1 MLLTRP
7 KLNESKSFTSVAAA
21 ASSAPNLCYA
31 KNNRLLAALP
41 EQDYGRLARALEFVN
56 LSLGETLYDSG
67 EEMPYLYFPSSS
79 IVSLIYTTESGSTA
93 EMGMVGRC
101 GVVGISAF
109 LGGGTTPNQAVVQLA
124 GGAFKIKARFVRD
137 EFARGDSLQRIL
149 LCYTL
154 SLLTQISQIAV
165 CNRLHTF
172 EQRLCRWL
180 LFCHDCVMKD
190 EIVLTQ
196 EIISHLL
203 GVRREGV
210 TVTAGRLQDAG
221 LIGYSRGRIRI
232 LNRLGLEKNTC
243 ECYEV
248 VKNEYERLLA
258 L

>member
-1 MLLTRP
+1 MSMLTTTQE
-7 KLNESKSFTSVAAA
+7 NFAA
-21 ASSAPNLCYA
+21 ASNLRSARL
-31 KNNRLLAALP
+31 NRLLATTP
-41 EQDYGRLARALEFVN
+41 DEDYRRIAPALEYVDLN
-56 LSLGETLYDSG
+56 LGEIIYDSG
-67 EEMPYLYFPSSS
+67 DEIPHLYFPVTS
-79 IVSLIYTTESGSTA
+79 IVSLVYTTESGSSA

-109 LGGGTTPNQAVVQLA
+109 LGGKSTPNQAVVQIA
-124 GGAFKIKARFVRD
+124 GGAFRIRAKSIRE
-137 EFARGDSLQRIL
+137 EFSRGGALQRIL
-149 LCYTL
+149 LCYTQ

-180 LFCHDCVMKD
+180 LFSHDCVMRD
-190 EIVLTQ
+190 EIILTQ

-210 TVTAGRLQDAG
+210 TVVAGRLQDAG
-221 LIGYSRGRIRI
+221 LISYSRGHIHI
-232 LNRLGLEKNTC
+232 LDRQGLEKNTC

-248 VKNEYERLLA
+248 VKNESERLLA